1 MAGGVDRSLDITME
15 DWSDPPKS
23 STDLNLQAYVHSFQG
38 ADTLAAG
45 SRGVSRNCGIFDHPG
60 LPKAQAKGV
69 HLAELQDL
77 EYQDQAWYDSIPF
90 DLQCWRWNLM
100 ASSRRLQNN
109 VPMKIIISQS
119 ECLGV
124 LTFISFS
131 YQRGAPDGR
140 RRCGRVGLMEHF
152 C

>member
-15 DWSDPPKS
+15 DWSDPPES
-23 STDLNLQAYVHSFQG
+23 NTDVNLQAYVRSFQG
-38 ADTLAAG
+38 ADTRAAG
-45 SRGVSRNCGIFDHPG
+45 SPGVSQNNDDVCGIFDHPG
-60 LPKAQAKGV
+60 LLKAQAKGV
-69 HLAELQDL
+69 HLAELQGL

-109 VPMKIIISQS
+109 VC

>member
-1 MAGGVDRSLDITME
+1 ME
-15 DWSDPPKS
+15 DWSDPLKT
-23 STDLNLQAYVHSFQG
+23 STDLNLQAYVRSFQG
-38 ADTLAAG
+38 ANTRAAS
-45 SRGVSRNCGIFDHPG
+45 SRGVSRNNDDVCGIFDRDDHPG
-60 LPKAQAKGV
+60 LPNAQAKGV